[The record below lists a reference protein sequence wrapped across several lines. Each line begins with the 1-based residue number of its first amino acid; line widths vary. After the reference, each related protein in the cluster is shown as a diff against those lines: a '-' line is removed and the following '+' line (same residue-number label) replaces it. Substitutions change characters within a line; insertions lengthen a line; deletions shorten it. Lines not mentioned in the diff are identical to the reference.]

1 MIQQKML
8 CHNSKIFKQPFFK
21 KNTVENAQVNQ
32 CLVSSRI
39 CNFIN
44 EPFKKAFKVMRELII
59 KSVKWEIRARVAP

>member
-8 CHNSKIFKQPFFK
+8 CHNSIIFKQPFK
-21 KNTVENAQVNQ
+21 KNAVENAQVNQ

-59 KSVKWEIRARVAP
+59 QSVKWEIRARVAP